1 MPAHVAVALVVHK
14 DDAEVRA
21 GRDGLGEKGPVHV
34 RVPARLPHERL
45 ADTVEIVPGPAPL
58 LENRRARNARD
69 ARGHD
74 AQGLARGVRVER
86 GVGVAEAHRRVYPI
100 TGVSWGMTPSALATP
115 ITASEYAKRRETLLA
130 RLGDAKGFVWWG
142 SAPIFYL
149 SGFSFVPTE
158 RPIALLLSREG
169 EAVLLVPRLELEHA
183 QTYALIDRV
192 ETYPEYPDARHP
204 LHYLTDLLRELN
216 MSQGELLGDGDG
228 YGRVMG
234 YRGPKLSELLG
245 VEVTPFGEVI
255 DEMMYVKSEHEIALI
270 RESARWAARAHR
282 LLQDFTRVGLNE
294 SEVSERASADANRDL
309 LAEYG
314 GAYRALAWGRS
325 GPFATYRGQVGE
337 HSALPHSL
345 NINAVFKE
353 GDTLVTGAS
362 CPMFGYY
369 SELERTM
376 FVSEPDAAQRRYFG
390 HMLAL
395 QDLAI
400 ERCRAGETL
409 LERRQGRQSL
419 L

>member
-1 MPAHVAVALVVHK
+1 
-14 DDAEVRA
+14 
-21 GRDGLGEKGPVHV
+21 
-34 RVPARLPHERL
+34 
-45 ADTVEIVPGPAPL
+45 
-58 LENRRARNARD
+58 
-69 ARGHD
+69 
-74 AQGLARGVRVER
+74 
-86 GVGVAEAHRRVYPI
+86 
-100 TGVSWGMTPSALATP
+100 MTPSALATP

-158 RPIALLLSREG
+158 RPIALLISRAG

-204 LHYLTDLLRELN
+204 LHYLADLLRELN

-234 YRGPKLSELLG
+234 YRGPKLSELLAL
-245 VEVTPFGEVI
+245 EVTPFGEAI
-255 DEMMYVKSEHEIALI
+255 DEMMYVKSDHEIALI

-282 LLQDFTRVGLNE
+282 LLQDFTQVGLNE

-309 LAEYG
+309 LAKYG

-376 FVSEPDAAQRRYFG
+376 FVSEPDAAQRRYFN

-400 ERCRAGETL
+400 ERCRAGERCSRVDKAVRAYFETHDLMETWRHHTGHNIGIRYHEGPFLDVGDDTL
-409 LERRQGRQSL
+409 MEPGMLFTVEPGLYVPGLGGFRHSDTILVTDGEPEFLTDYPRGLEDLVIAG
-419 L
+419 

>member
-1 MPAHVAVALVVHK
+1 
-14 DDAEVRA
+14 
-21 GRDGLGEKGPVHV
+21 
-34 RVPARLPHERL
+34 
-45 ADTVEIVPGPAPL
+45 
-58 LENRRARNARD
+58 
-69 ARGHD
+69 
-74 AQGLARGVRVER
+74 
-86 GVGVAEAHRRVYPI
+86 
-100 TGVSWGMTPSALATP
+100 MTPSTLATP

-130 RLGDAKGFVWWG
+130 RLGDAQGFVWWG

-158 RPIALLLSREG
+158 RPIALLLSRAG

-204 LHYLTDLLRELN
+204 LVYLADLLRELN

-234 YRGPKLSELLG
+234 YRGPKLSELLEL
-245 VEVTPFGEVI
+245 EVTPFGEAI
-255 DEMMYVKSEHEIALI
+255 DEMMYVKSDHEIALI

-376 FVSEPDAAQRRYFG
+376 FVGEPDAAQRRYFN

-400 ERCRAGETL
+400 ERCRAGETCSSVDKAVRAYFKDHDL
-409 LERRQGRQSL
+409 METWRHHTGHNIGIRYHEGPFLDIGDDTLMEPGMLFTVEPGLYVPGLGGFRHSDTILVTDGAPEFLTDYPRGLEDLVIAG
-419 L
+419 